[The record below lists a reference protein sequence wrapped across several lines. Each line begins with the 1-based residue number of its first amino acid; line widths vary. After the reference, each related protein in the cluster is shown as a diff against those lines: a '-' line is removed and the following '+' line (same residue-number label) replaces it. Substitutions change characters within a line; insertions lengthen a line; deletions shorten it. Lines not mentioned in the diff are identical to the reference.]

1 MSDQQSRILDQLT
14 KLTEVVSSQAV
25 TLGRVEERLGFYNT
39 RLKSLEK
46 TDDAGFK
53 SLDARIEPLE
63 SHVLKVRQVS
73 KAVAWIL
80 GIVTPIAI
88 AAAVAHGK

>member
-46 TDDAGFK
+46 TDDTGFK
-53 SLDARIEPLE
+53 SIDDRIKPIEA
-63 SHVLKVRQVS
+63 HVVKVRQVS